1 MEESA
6 GIMKTSRLPAR
17 IPQIYRYSYS
27 KKDGSK
33 TEKQRKETFRG
44 LNLEEYTGEPGQDVA
59 KLMQNLSKRAVA
71 LYGHRD
77 DLALAMDE
85 FALGSRA
92 SIFLDELRVSG
103 LLKEINSEQ
112 TQA

>member
-1 MEESA
+1 MEGQRISV
-6 GIMKTSRLPAR
+6 R
-17 IPQIYRYSYS
+17 IPQIYAYSYS

-33 TEKQRKETFRG
+33 RERQRKETLRG

-59 KLMQNLSKRAVA
+59 ILNRNISRRATA
-71 LYGHRD
+71 LYGHRGD
-77 DLALAMDE
+77 SALEMDE

-103 LLKEINSEQ
+103 LLREINSAQ